1 MSRIL
6 RRLLWWSG
14 GATILVFLAPSL
26 IVFASLALIIP
37 GLVLAAMP
45 TVFLYAAVF
54 STAWF
59 GLHGISRTVA
69 AAVGAA
75 LVGAVAFV
83 LPEAINTVSAVWLE
97 EAAKR
102 DHEPPAPVGRV
113 ARIGLGATGE
123 TWSASVCNDLCQL
136 LLLNGSADEVIAL
149 TRPDEP
155 APAARSRAEPRRPTL
170 FRLASAATCPDA
182 ETVIKTGNRQSWTQQ
197 GAEIAKAARLR
208 VAGGVCLSGLEA
220 GDAEPD
226 LVIRRVEERIGT
238 RPGRLALA
246 PAAAE
251 IKVVEI
257 TAGKTLVA
265 RSSSRH
271 AAVLTVPLHLVPY
284 GYGMSLDGWE
294 WSRKTRW
301 REPLDVV
308 PVLKRL
314 TSFDLDVPREAGGT
328 ELRAR
333 LDAAL
338 ANPALPPDH
347 PALQLVTDYYDVLRK
362 DGLKQGDRERL
373 IRLIG
378 DDRVTRFWH
387 FPYDFVRSA
396 DGPAPKDAILDRLLR
411 LNSEAAGESYKALE
425 QLTRALPDGAFREPD
440 GRVDALLAE
449 RAGRARSPNLVY
461 RLSDQGAAV
470 AGRLVGIMREGWAV
484 PATDPRKRRD
494 TADGG
499 ALSALEAVCRL
510 GPEAAA
516 VLPDLRALA
525 PVVPPRVLEGDLWRA
540 TLVRLGVDASE
551 FDKPA
556 NRGGTDEQYRERLVR
571 RGCRT

>member
-14 GATILVFLAPSL
+14 GATALVFLAPSL

-45 TVFLYAAVF
+45 TVFFYAVVF
-54 STAWF
+54 SAAWF
-59 GLHGISRTVA
+59 GLHGISRMVA
-69 AAVGAA
+69 ASVGAA

-83 LPEAINTVSAVWLE
+83 LPEAINTVSAARLE
-97 EAAKR
+97 EAARR
-102 DHEPPAPVGRV
+102 DREPPAPVGRV
-113 ARIGLGATGE
+113 ARIGLQATGE

-136 LLLNGSADEVIAL
+136 LLLNGSADEVVSL
-149 TRPDEP
+149 PRPDEP
-155 APAARSRAEPRRPTL
+155 APAPRSRTAPRQPTA
-170 FRLASAATCPDA
+170 FRLVPAPTCPDA
-182 ETVIKTGNRQSWTQQ
+182 EAVIKGSSRQSWTQQ
-197 GAEIAKAARLR
+197 SAEIAKAARLR
-208 VAGGVCLSGLEA
+208 VAGGVCLSGQEA

-238 RPGRLALA
+238 KPARLALA
-246 PAAAE
+246 PAAVE
-251 IKVVEI
+251 IKAVEI

-265 RSSSRH
+265 RASSRH
-271 AAVLTVPLHLVPY
+271 AAVLSVPLHLVPY

-308 PVLKRL
+308 PVLKGL
-314 TSFDLDVPREAGGT
+314 TSFDLDVPRETDGT

-338 ANPALPPDH
+338 GDATLRPDH

-411 LNSEAAGESYKALE
+411 LEPAAAGESYKALE

-461 RLSDQGAAV
+461 RLSDQGTAV
-470 AGRLVGIMREGWAV
+470 AGRLLGIMREGWMA

-494 TADGG
+494 IADGG

-540 TLVRLGVDASE
+540 TLVRLGADPSE